1 MYDELILENQRKMRL
16 NLASNL
22 KHECCTYNYILN
34 NKITLHENLVLHFH
48 SNNFIQEERHLSHK
62 NVNQQKGNE
71 SYEQVR
77 GNHQIHFL

>member
-1 MYDELILENQRKMRL
+1 MNAAL
-16 NLASNL
+16 
-22 KHECCTYNYILN
+22 TTILN
-34 NKITLHENLVLHFH
+34 NKITLHENLVLHFD